1 MENQDL
7 YKFLLM
13 ALAGSGSGG
22 GGGGAS
28 ALTDLSDVAVS
39 SPSDGQALKYNPTT
53 GKWENSDDVGA
64 VIDDSTTSAT
74 KVWSSSKTNTELGKK
89 QDSFD
94 IVSGTLT
101 AGETSI
107 TLSSE
112 AITADSNIIILTSP
126 EVLHDSISST
136 TGSVTITF
144 DVQANDIGVK
154 AVIF

>member
-1 MENQDL
+1 MMDNDTL
-7 YKFLLM
+7 F
-13 ALAGSGSGG
+13 ALALALSKKGG
-22 GGGGAS
+22 GGGSSSLEG
-28 ALTDLSDVAVS
+28 LNDVS
-39 SPSDGQALKYNPTT
+39 ITSPQGGECLKYNALTQ
-53 GKWENSDDVGA
+53 KWENGDDVGA

-89 QDSFD
+89 QDSFI

-126 EVLHDSISST
+126 EVLHDSISAT

-144 DVQANDIGVK
+144 DAQANDIGVK